1 MTNCGSDEQ
10 EPDTRLR
17 ALGKLAMDSEARYSL
32 VGERGKSG
40 AARRKQTRLT
50 LGDLI
55 SCRGR
60 LLRWQRCKRGDE
72 KSAEAIV
79 GREAEGPNPQCK
91 AGVDSR
97 WTCSGRIER

>member
-1 MTNCGSDEQ
+1 MTDCGSDEQ

-32 VGERGKSG
+32 VGERSKSG
-40 AARRKQTRLT
+40 AARRKHTCLT

-55 SCRGR
+55 VCRDR
-60 LLRWQRCKRGDE
+60 LLRRQRRETDAE

-79 GREAEGPNPQCK
+79 SREAEGPNPQSK
-91 AGVDSR
+91 AGADSR
-97 WTCSGRIER
+97 CT

>member
-17 ALGKLAMDSEARYSL
+17 APGKLAMDSEARYSL
-32 VGERGKSG
+32 VGERSKSG
-40 AARRKQTRLT
+40 AARRKQTCLT
-50 LGDLI
+50 LGGLI
-55 SCRGR
+55 FCRGR
-60 LLRWQRCKRGDE
+60 LSRRQRRETEDE

-79 GREAEGPNPQCK
+79 GSDAEGPNPQSK

-97 WTCSGRIER
+97 WM

>member
-10 EPDTRLR
+10 KPDTRLR
-17 ALGKLAMDSEARYSL
+17 APGKLAMDSDTRYSL
-32 VGERGKSG
+32 VGERSKSG
-40 AARRKQTRLT
+40 AARRKQTGLT

-55 SCRGR
+55 LCRDR
-60 LLRWQRCKRGDE
+60 LSRRQRSETGDE

-79 GREAEGPNPQCK
+79 GRKAEGPNPQSK

>member
-17 ALGKLAMDSEARYSL
+17 APGKLAMDSESRYSL
-32 VGERGKSG
+32 VGERSRSG
-40 AARRKQTRLT
+40 ACRRKQTRLT
-50 LGDLI
+50 LGGLI
-55 SCRGR
+55 FCRDW
-60 LLRWQRCKRGDE
+60 LPLRQRSGKEDE

-91 AGVDSR
+91 AGADPR
-97 WTCSGRIER
+97 WT